1 MEMEFSK
8 LEKLVG
14 TFIIGVILLLMAIL
28 IIIGRGKDWFESY
41 KTYYTNFNESYNLQK
56 NAEVKLFKANIG
68 KVTDIALNE
77 DRVRVRL
84 EILERYAS
92 RIRQDAIAIVES
104 PTLIGSEY
112 ISIIPGSSD
121 SPRIEEGGEI
131 QSREKRSIN
140 DILAEFEVEKTAK
153 MVIEGVQNFSELT
166 TYLNHPAAPLRM
178 SLDNIQLASE
188 HLVRIT
194 ADLDAGKGVLGAL
207 VKSEALLGQVET
219 SITRLNDILSSIEQ
233 AAAQTPHTMELV
245 QENLSVYRQSGN
257 SLNARMNEAQ
267 IVIEEINRAM
277 ADLQVILANIKI
289 GSSEIPK
296 IATTF
301 RDGIKE
307 IREGVEQVNRVVDSM
322 QQNVLIRSNLSEE
335 PRPQG
340 IDAGAR
346 P

>member
-14 TFIIGVILLLMAIL
+14 AFIVGVILLLMAIL
-28 IIIGRGKDWFESY
+28 IIIGRGKDWFETY
-41 KTYYTNFNESYNLQK
+41 RTYYTNFNETYNLQK
-56 NAEVKLFKANIG
+56 NAEVKLFKADIG
-68 KVTDIALNE
+68 KVTDITLDE
-77 DRVRVRL
+77 DRVLVRL

-112 ISIIPGSSD
+112 ISIIPGSPD
-121 SPRIEEGGEI
+121 SPRIPEGGEI
-131 QSREKRSIN
+131 QSREKRSIT

-153 MVIEGVQNFSELT
+153 MVIDGFQDFSQLT
-166 TYLNHPAAPLRM
+166 MYLNNPEGPLKA

-207 VKSEALLGQVET
+207 VKSETLLGEVET
-219 SITRLNDILSSIEQ
+219 SIDRLSDILSSIEQ
-233 AAAQTPHTMELV
+233 AAAQTPRTMELV
-245 QENLSVYRQSGN
+245 QESLNVYRQSGV
-257 SLNARMNEAQ
+257 SLNTRMNEAQ
-267 IVIEEINRAM
+267 MLLEEINRAM
-277 ADLQVILANIKI
+277 VDLQAILANIKI

-335 PRPQG
+335 PRPEG